1 MYVPQRDSG
10 LALCPANGCVDGNKL
25 IYSTCVR
32 DGDTRLRIKC
42 LNIKRKKEI
51 SDRQI
56 FFYLLIEGVIFT
68 AATYVNKDCVY
79 ILTRVLC
86 NHTVLI
92 KYERGRGG
100 GGRRRGKKSRPRS
113 SVSWDSFGPCGAPHG
128 VPDCRRAKAVRRTP
142 YALLGGEALS
152 GESPCSPANSPSVM
166 LHISLARAGA
176 QRADAPKGFWDEL
189 WKSPEPV

>member
-1 MYVPQRDSG
+1 MECCTRSDEAGEGGGRCMCPSATLG

-100 GGRRRGKKSRPRS
+100 EGAEEGKKSRPRS
-113 SVSWDSFGPCGAPHG
+113 SVSWDSFGPCWDAARRSRLQTRQGCAPDP
-128 VPDCRRAKAVRRTP
+128 VCAAWRRSSQRR
-142 YALLGGEALS
+142 
-152 GESPCSPANSPSVM
+152 
-166 LHISLARAGA
+166 ISLFSR
-176 QRADAPKGFWDEL
+176 
-189 WKSPEPV
+189 